1 MKSGLQHGDEVRV
14 DQRSRHAHC
23 IQRGAAQLLGNTVG
37 NKHRHE
43 VERNVCQLAE
53 QRIGRSILECRVCQR
68 CQQQEHLEHTARN
81 QTGDQRSDRCRNKT
95 NHVVCN
101 GLCTLLFGL
110 ARLLCRCFVR
120 DNAARLIASGLIDL
134 AGFCIHGD
142 HVLAEHHLKFVGG
155 EHHAQ
160 NALALLDGFHLD
172 RRLIFDDKAQTGRAV
187 GDVFDVRGSSTQF
200 NEFRCYFTGIHKTTS
215 FHFYRVIL
223 TFRQILNRLIKKMF
237 CVQEGLS

>member
-1 MKSGLQHGDEVRV
+1 MPMSSAGSRVCCKTLGDRQHKDGNRAFLQHGDEVRV

-120 DNAARLIASGLIDL
+120 DNAARLICQRPHKS
-134 AGFCIHGD
+134 CW
-142 HVLAEHHLKFVGG
+142 
-155 EHHAQ
+155 
-160 NALALLDGFHLD
+160 LLY
-172 RRLIFDDKAQTGRAV
+172 T
-187 GDVFDVRGSSTQF
+187 RGSRSCRTPS
-200 NEFRCYFTGIHKTTS
+200 EVR
-215 FHFYRVIL
+215 RW
-223 TFRQILNRLIKKMF
+223 
-237 CVQEGLS
+237 

>member
-1 MKSGLQHGDEVRV
+1 MVFALFFSALPDFFAGASSGTTPP
-14 DQRSRHAHC
+14 AY
-23 IQRGAAQLLGNTVG
+23 
-37 NKHRHE
+37 
-43 VERNVCQLAE
+43 
-53 QRIGRSILECRVCQR
+53 CQR
-68 CQQQEHLEHTARN
+68 
-81 QTGDQRSDRCRNKT
+81 
-95 NHVVCN
+95 
-101 GLCTLLFGL
+101 
-110 ARLLCRCFVR
+110 
-120 DNAARLIASGLIDL
+120 LINL